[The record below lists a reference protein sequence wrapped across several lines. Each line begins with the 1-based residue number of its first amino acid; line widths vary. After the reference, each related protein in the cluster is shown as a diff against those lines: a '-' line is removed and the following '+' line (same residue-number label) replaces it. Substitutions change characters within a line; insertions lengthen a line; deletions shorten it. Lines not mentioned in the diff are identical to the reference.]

1 MIVLVARYQV
11 KPGKGGEVLEAL
23 SRMARLVKE
32 QEPGCM
38 LYQVNRSTEDPDHFL
53 LYEQYTDQAA
63 VEGHRTTAHFKE
75 IVEAIVVP
83 MLDKREREIYELVIA
98 QGGK

>member
-11 KPGKGGEVLEAL
+11 KPSKAGEVLEAL

-32 QEPGCM
+32 HEPGCM
-38 LYQVNRSTEDPDHFL
+38 LYQVNRSMEEPDHLL
-53 LYEQYTDQAA
+53 LYEQYVDQAA
-63 VEGHRTTAHFKE
+63 FEGHRTTPHFKE

-83 MLDKREREIYELVIA
+83 MLDKREREVYELAIA
-98 QGGK
+98 